1 MNRMKSYSLLSLLT
15 FIFISCSDSLKE
27 NNVKAQVVFTGSE
40 AADGCGWLIQVSED
54 LTYKPEDL
62 DEKFKVDGLE
72 VSVSF
77 KALDSSYTCGF
88 PSPSSPKFQNIKIS
102 KIKRN

>member
-1 MNRMKSYSLLSLLT
+1 MPPKPIQLLLLFGLLFT
-15 FIFISCSDSLKE
+15 SCSASISESDLR
-27 NNVKAQVVFTGSE
+27 AQVVFTGSE

-54 LTYKPEDL
+54 LIYKPEDL

-77 KALDSSYTCGF
+77 KLLASSYTCGF